1 MFLTKLF
8 FLAVKGLCK
17 GRLCSNQMNALNKRF
32 ESFFKG
38 SGCSICPAGYECSG
52 STATLCTSGYYS
64 LAGEMN
70 CTKCPAAKM
79 CPFPS
84 ISPINCPT
92 GTHTQNLEGQTSCT
106 DCQAGFY
113 CPASA

>member
-1 MFLTKLF
+1 MLTNWPLDY
-8 FLAVKGLCK
+8 AEEDY
-17 GRLCSNQMNALNKRF
+17 ALIKRMHPTKDLTL
-32 ESFFKG
+32 FKG

-52 STATLCTSGYYS
+52 STATLCASGYYS

-70 CTKCPAAKM
+70 CTKCPAGKM

-113 CPASA
+113 CPAKA